1 MDLKLEELLGRYIEG
16 ISTSEEEAILRE
28 QLKNPQLTGDM
39 KQLADLFAFCES
51 ERSIAI
57 PDDQFDKQLLKK
69 IEKSQNPARLGL
81 LWKMAG
87 IAAAILM
94 IISLSYVAFNEEPLP
109 AVAEDT
115 YTDPKKAF
123 EETKKALM
131 MLSSRF
137 NEGTEQVEKLET
149 FQEVQD
155 EIILN

>member
-1 MDLKLEELLGRYIEG
+1 MDLKLEELLSRYIEG
-16 ISTSEEEAILRE
+16 ISTDEEEAILRE
-28 QLKNPQLTGDM
+28 QLKKPQLRGDL
-39 KQLADLFAFCES
+39 KPLADLFAFYES
-51 ERSIAI
+51 EKRIAV
-57 PDDQFDKQLLKK
+57 PDDQFDKQLLRK

-137 NEGTEQVEKLET
+137 NEGTKQVEKLET

-155 EIILN
+155 EIIVN

>member
-1 MDLKLEELLGRYIEG
+1 MDLKLEKLVDKYIEG
-16 ISTSEEEAILRE
+16 ISTDEEEAILRE
-28 QLKNPQLTGDM
+28 QLKKPGLTADL
-39 KQLADLFAFCES
+39 KSLADLFAFYES
-51 ERSIAI
+51 ERRIA
-57 PDDQFDKQLLKK
+57 PLDDRFDKQLLKK

-94 IISLSYVAFNEEPLP
+94 IVSLSYVAFNEEPLP

-131 MLSSRF
+131 MLSSRL
-137 NEGTEQVEKLET
+137 NEGAKQVEKLET
-149 FQEVQD
+149 FQEVQE
-155 EIILN
+155 EIVVN

>member
-1 MDLKLEELLGRYIEG
+1 MDLKLEELLDRYIEG
-16 ISTSEEEAILRE
+16 TSTDEEEAILRG
-28 QLKNPQLTGDM
+28 QLKKPGLKSDL
-39 KQLADLFAFCES
+39 KPLADLFAFYES
-51 ERSIAI
+51 ERSMAV
-57 PDDQFDKQLLKK
+57 PDDQFDKHLLRK

-87 IAAAILM
+87 VAAAILM
-94 IISLSYVAFNEEPLP
+94 IISLSYVAFNEQPLP

-123 EETKKALM
+123 EETKKALL

-155 EIILN
+155 EIIVN